1 MGKMNELSA
10 TIDEMIACGNGLVKA
25 AEALKAFYSSENG
38 PAQERKPAE
47 PLKKED
53 PEPTAEKSIS
63 KEDVRKL
70 LVAKSN
76 ADGGAYKPAV
86 KELVRKYS
94 GTGQLSSI
102 PAEKYAEVLA
112 ELEGIGNG

>member
-10 TIDEMIACGNGLVKA
+10 TINEMIACGNGLVKA
-25 AEALKAFYSSENG
+25 AEALKAFYSSENE
-38 PAQERKPAE
+38 PAQEGKPAK

-53 PEPTAEKSIS
+53 PEPTAEKNIS

-86 KELVRKYS
+86 KELVKKYS

-102 PAEKYAEVLA
+102 PTEKYADVVA
-112 ELEGIGNG
+112 ELEGIGNA

>member
-1 MGKMNELSA
+1 MSKMSELLAALDKMS
-10 TIDEMIACGNGLVKA
+10 TCGRELVKT
-25 AEALKAFYSSENG
+25 AESLKAFYSSEIETG
-38 PAQERKPAE
+38 QEVK
-47 PLKKED
+47 
-53 PEPTAEKSIS
+53 TAEKQEKEVPTGTPIS
-63 KEDVRKL
+63 KEELRKL